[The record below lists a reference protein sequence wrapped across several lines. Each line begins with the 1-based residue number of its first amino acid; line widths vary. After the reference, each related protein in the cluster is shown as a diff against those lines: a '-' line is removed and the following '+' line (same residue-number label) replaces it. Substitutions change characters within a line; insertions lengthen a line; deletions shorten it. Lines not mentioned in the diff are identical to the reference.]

1 MKIFKNI
8 PEGMELKKNWC
19 SDSFGDYCRS
29 VAISLPLLPG

>member
-1 MKIFKNI
+1 MFKNI
-8 PEGMELKKNWC
+8 REGMELKKWC